1 MRRLLALGLLV
12 FVAIPL
18 AAQEETRF
26 TPAIKADGR
35 LAISNIN
42 GSVTVTRASGSMAE
56 VVVTKTVK
64 KGDGNLVKAIMEER
78 DGVVRVCTIYLNR
91 DPDRTTCAGR
101 NSIERGQ
108 GKELEVEMR
117 YDVRVPSG
125 VVFEGST
132 VNGGLSVQGLDRP
145 AAITTVNGTITF
157 DGAGA
162 SELQTVNGA
171 ITASFNRADWSGTGT
186 IQTVNGAITL
196 TLPGDA
202 NLAVSGSTVNGGVTS
217 DFPVTTTGRWGPTRF
232 TGTIGAGGRTLEL
245 ETVNGAIT
253 IRKK

>member
-26 TPAIKADGR
+26 TPALKAGDR

-42 GSVTVTRASGSMAE
+42 GSVTVTRASGSTAE

-64 KGDGNLVKAIMEER
+64 KGDGNLVKAIMEA
-78 DGVVRVCTIYLNR
+78 DAGVVRVCTIYLNR
-91 DPDRTTCAGR
+91 DPDRTTCAAQ
-101 NSIERGQ
+101 SSKERGK
-108 GKELEVEMR
+108 GNEVEVEMR
-117 YDVRVPSG
+117 YEVRVPIG

-132 VNGGLSVQGLDRP
+132 VNGEMSVRGLDRP
-145 AAITTVNGTITF
+145 ARINTVNGSITF

-162 SELQTVNGA
+162 GELQTVNGA
-171 ITASFNRADWSGTGT
+171 ITAAFDRTGWAGTST
-186 IQTVNGAITL
+186 IRTVNGAITL
-196 TLPGDA
+196 TLPADA
-202 NLAVSGSTVNGGVTS
+202 SLEVSGSTVKGGVTS
-217 DFPVTTTGRWGPTRF
+217 DFNVTTSGRWGPKRF
-232 TGTIGAGGRTLEL
+232 SGTLGGGGRSLEL